1 MKSFLKSSKDPFSN
15 GDNQSTSKL
24 KRSHTDWEAFKTEK
38 DSDSASN
45 HSSGSYKDDSNPPS
59 SLGHLQS
66 EATLALGNCHKIAK
80 RKFLA
85 QKEEERLHEVN
96 SLKQLIGKNSFE
108 KVFSG
113 STFNPESLSSLN
125 TATIQVIV
133 NDFHSKIEKLNEELV
148 HLVIEKDELQVLI
161 YIY

>member
-1 MKSFLKSSKDPFSN
+1 MFLQSSNDPFSN
-15 GDNQSTSKL
+15 GDNHPSTKL

-38 DSDSASN
+38 DSDTASN
-45 HSSGSYKDDSNPPS
+45 HSSSTYKEESNQPS

-85 QKEEERLHEVN
+85 QKEEERRSEVD

-113 STFNPESLSSLN
+113 GTFNPESLTNLN

-148 HLVIEKDELQVLI
+148 HLVIEKDELQVKMNLK
-161 YIY
+161 YL